1 MKINKIQL
9 ENFRNFK
16 SFSAEFEDVNIIW
29 GDNAQGKTNL
39 LEAIY
44 LFTGARSFRGA
55 KEYQLIQAE
64 QQNARLTLEFEGS
77 GRTQNAE
84 LVLGSQKSVTLNGV
98 QKQSRTVLGE
108 EIKAIIFSPDHLSI
122 VKEGPAERRGF
133 IDNALCQLKANYG
146 KLLKDYQKTMSQR
159 NFLLKDLETHPDLE
173 GLFSLWNRHLAH
185 YGAKIIY
192 QRLKYIEAL
201 TPYVNEIFEGI
212 SRQREQIEI
221 LYSPDIGYETDV
233 DRIEE
238 RLFQLLEET
247 KIKDLAT
254 QSTGEG
260 PHRDEI
266 DILINGKNARSFG
279 SQGQQRSCV
288 LALKLAE
295 AALLKQMTDI
305 QPVALLDDVM
315 SELDQS
321 RQDYILNHIK
331 DSQVFIT
338 CCDKN
343 QVLRLKEG
351 KTIHIENGK
360 SMEN

>member
-1 MKINKIQL
+1 MKINKIEL
-9 ENFRNFK
+9 ENFRNFAH
-16 SFSAEFEDVNIIW
+16 FSATFEDVNIIW

-55 KEYQLIQAE
+55 KENQLIQTE
-64 QQNARLTLEFEGS
+64 RQNARLSMEFEGS
-77 GRTQNAE
+77 GRQQTAA
-84 LVLGSQKSVTLNGV
+84 LTLGTKKSVTLNGV
-98 QKQSRTVLGE
+98 TKNSKAQLGE

-122 VKEGPAERRGF
+122 IKDGPAERRSF
-133 IDNALCQLKANYG
+133 IDNALCQLKANYAR
-146 KLLKDYQKTMSQR
+146 LLKDYHKTMSQR
-159 NFLLKDLETHPDLE
+159 NFLLKDMQTNAGLEE
-173 GLFSLWNRHLAH
+173 LFSLWNKNLAH

-192 QRLKYIEAL
+192 QRLKYIEAI

-212 SRQREQIEI
+212 SRQSETIDI
-221 LYSPDIGYETDV
+221 VYSPAVGYETDIQQ
-233 DRIEE
+233 IEE
-238 RLFQLLEET
+238 KLFSMLEEAKT
-247 KIKDLAT
+247 KDMITL
-254 QSTGEG
+254 STGEG

-295 AALLKQMTDI
+295 AALLKEMTGI

-321 RQDYILNHIK
+321 RQDYVLNHIK

-338 CCDKN
+338 CCDKD
-343 QVLRLKEG
+343 QVLRLKDG
-351 KTIHIENGK
+351 KTIHIVNGQQQ
-360 SMEN
+360 